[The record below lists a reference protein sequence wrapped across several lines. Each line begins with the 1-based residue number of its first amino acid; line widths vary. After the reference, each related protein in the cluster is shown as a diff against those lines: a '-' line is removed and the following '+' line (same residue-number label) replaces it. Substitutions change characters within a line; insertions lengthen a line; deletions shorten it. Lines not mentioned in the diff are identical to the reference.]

1 MNRDDAD
8 RTRRE
13 QPKVALLIDAD
24 NVRCVFGHKVEHYAR
39 KYGDDRGLPWIRG
52 EAGQGV
58 DAGRGASEP
67 RVGRTHGPRGRQGCG
82 GQAIDQG
89 SPKPTKDAAAS
100 RRHQAGD
107 NFCIVSNDGDFAPL
121 ARHIREAGKM
131 VIGIGKERLASKR
144 LREACNFFE
153 ILDRLPSTGPGITL
167 KTAGSVRA
175 EFPELVYL
183 AMGDEARKWSKANV
197 LGVRLREIWP
207 EIDYRRYG
215 KSKLG
220 ALLQS
225 YPGHFETRRER
236 DVQEFRLVAR

>member
-24 NVRCVFGHKVEHYAR
+24 NVRCVFGHKVERYAR
-39 KYGDDRGLPWIRG
+39 KYGEIVVCLGFGVRPVKGWTQDGALPNLEW
-52 EAGQGV
+52 A
-58 DAGRGASEP
+58 EP
-67 RVGRTHGPRGRQGCG
+67 TGPEG
-82 GQAIDQG
+82 G
-89 SPKPTKDAAAS
+89 KDAADKQLMRAVKDLL
-100 RRHQAGD
+100 QAGVISY
-107 NFCIVSNDGDFAPL
+107 FCIVSNDGDFAPL
-121 ARHIREAGKM
+121 ARRIREAGKM
-131 VIGIGKERLASKR
+131 VIGIGKERLASKK